1 MEETDR
7 GARTSPSRVTLT
19 RHNSEIGC
27 WELAK
32 ATPVE
37 SLRPFA
43 REYVG
48 WNERFAVPL
57 CRRELPA
64 DEAPLIINFG
74 APFRLF
80 KPGASRRDVDLTS
93 FVTGAYDT
101 YQLVES
107 VGATSGV
114 QVNFTLLGI
123 RLIVGRPIEDMKNGA
138 FAPEDI
144 FGTFARELTDRIY
157 DAPSWEVRFDLLDR
171 ALSARLNEARE
182 VPAAVR
188 WAWQRLVASSGQSS
202 IASIVR
208 DVGWSQR
215 HFIATFKHELGLS
228 PKVFARML
236 RFGQVVRHLR
246 AGTMAELA
254 GLAFGAGY
262 CDQSHLNRDARDFAG
277 IPPGELRKSLLPDGG
292 GFAVQQNSG
301 TSS

>member
-1 MEETDR
+1 M
-7 GARTSPSRVTLT
+7 TLT
-19 RHNSEIGC
+19 RHTSEIGC

-32 ATPVE
+32 ASPAE
-37 SLRPFA
+37 PLRPFA

-48 WNERFAVPL
+48 WMERFAVPV

-80 KPGASRRDVDLTS
+80 KPGALQRDVDLTS

-101 YQLVES
+101 YQVVES

-144 FGTFARELTDRIY
+144 FGTFAHELTDRLY
-157 DAPSWEVRFDLLDR
+157 DAPSWAARFDVLDR
-171 ALSARLNEARE
+171 ALSARLNEARD

-188 WAWQRLVASSGQSS
+188 WAWQRLVVSSGQSS

-236 RFGQVVRHLR
+236 RFGEVVRHLR
-246 AGTMAELA
+246 AGTMTDLA
-254 GLAFGAGY
+254 DLALGAGY
-262 CDQSHLNRDARDFAG
+262 CDQSHLNRDAREFAG
-277 IPPGELRKSLLPDGG
+277 MPPASCARVFCPMAAASRY
-292 GFAVQQNSG
+292 
-301 TSS
+301 SSTPARPLDSICMRGAYMLYA

>member
-1 MEETDR
+1 MAHLPD
-7 GARTSPSRVTLT
+7 ARTPPARVTVT
-19 RHNSEIGC
+19 RHDSAFGC

-32 ATPVE
+32 ASPAE

-48 WNERFAVPL
+48 WHERLAVPL

-80 KPGASRRDVDLTS
+80 APGESRRDVDLTS
-93 FVTGAYDT
+93 FVTGAFDT

-107 VGATSGV
+107 FGATSGV

-123 RLIVGRPIEDMKNGA
+123 RVIVGRPIEDMKNGA

-144 FGTFARELTDRIY
+144 FGGFARELTNRLY
-157 DAPSWEVRFDLLDR
+157 DAPSWEARFTCLDR
-171 ALSARLNEARE
+171 ALTSRLREARD

-188 WAWQRLVASSGQSS
+188 CAWHRLVATSGRSS
-202 IASIVR
+202 IASIVQ

-215 HFIATFKHELGLS
+215 HFIATFRHEIGVS

-236 RFGQVVRHLR
+236 RFGHVVRDLK
-246 AGTMAELA
+246 AGRTNDLA
-254 GLAFGAGY
+254 GAALSAGY
-262 CDQSHLNRDARDFAG
+262 YDQSHLNRDARAFAG
-277 IPPGELRKSLLPDGG
+277 VTPGELRKSLLPDGG
-292 GFAVQQNSG
+292 GFSG
-301 TSS
+301 